1 MPRYF
6 IDTSDGD
13 TFMYDDEGHD
23 LPDPGAARDTAQM
36 ALPDIAR
43 DKLPDG
49 EKRTFCAFV
58 RDETGAVI
66 YRVALSLIGEWSAG
80 QMPR

>member
-13 TFMYDDEGHD
+13 TFVHDDVGYDFSDV
-23 LPDPGAARDTAQM
+23 GAARDAAQV

-43 DKLPDG
+43 EKIPDG
-49 EKRTFCAFV
+49 EKRAFCAFV
-58 RDETGAVI
+58 RDGTGAVV

-80 QMPR
+80 HGSR

>member
-13 TFMYDDEGHD
+13 TFVHDDEGYD
-23 LPDPGAARDTAQM
+23 LPNAGAARDAAQA
-36 ALPDIAR
+36 ALPDVVR
-43 DKLPDG
+43 NKMPDG

-58 RDETGAVI
+58 RDGTGVVI
-66 YRVALSLIGEWSAG
+66 YRVALSLVGEWSAG
-80 QMPR
+80 HMPR

>member
-1 MPRYF
+1 M
-6 IDTSDGD
+6 
-13 TFMYDDEGHD
+13 
-23 LPDPGAARDTAQM
+23 LPDMARE
-36 ALPDIAR
+36 
-43 DKLPDG
+43 KLPDG

-66 YRVALSLIGEWSAG
+66 YRVALSLVGEWSAG

>member
-13 TFMYDDEGHD
+13 TFLYDDEGYD
-23 LPDPGAARDTAQM
+23 FPDAGAARDAAQA
-36 ALPDIAR
+36 ALPDMAR
-43 DKLPDG
+43 EKLPDG
-49 EKRTFCAFV
+49 DKRTICAFV

-66 YRVALSLIGEWSAG
+66 YRVALSLVGEWSAG
-80 QMPR
+80 

>member
-36 ALPDIAR
+36 ALQTSPVTNC
-43 DKLPDG
+43 
-49 EKRTFCAFV
+49 RTV
-58 RDETGAVI
+58 NGKTDLLRL
-66 YRVALSLIGEWSAG
+66 RS
-80 QMPR
+80 R

>member
-13 TFMYDDEGHD
+13 TFVDDDEGHD
-23 LPDPGAARDTAQM
+23 LPDARSARDAAQA

-43 DKLPDG
+43 DKLPDVSNG
-49 EKRTFCAFV
+49 PSAPFV

-66 YRVALSLIGEWSAG
+66 YRVALSLVGEWSAA
-80 QMPR
+80 QTPR